1 MIPALWIWLWP
12 TDTQI
17 LISTPRRF
25 AGWVAT
31 CAQGL
36 VCTAVEGR
44 MLCLSSAQCICVTS
58 DTIYHGKQ
66 KGRMDGAS
74 VQSERTEKLPFLRLI
89 LPNCVSSVRSL
100 QGHRTSGRKSEEEWE
115 EEGEKR
121 EVG

>member
-1 MIPALWIWLWP
+1 
-12 TDTQI
+12 
-17 LISTPRRF
+17 
-25 AGWVAT
+25 
-31 CAQGL
+31 